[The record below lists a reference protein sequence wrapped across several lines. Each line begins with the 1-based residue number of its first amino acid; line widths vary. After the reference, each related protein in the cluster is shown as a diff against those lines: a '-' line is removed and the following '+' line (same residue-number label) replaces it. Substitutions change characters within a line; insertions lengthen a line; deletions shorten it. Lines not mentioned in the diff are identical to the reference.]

1 MALVV
6 QTKISFVAIAGQ
18 STQTTPGSTAD
29 AFTRALRGR
38 RIEHAT
44 STIFRVVGVARTGK
58 AGLFRRR
65 GIGTR
70 SALFIT
76 RAGQVVGVV
85 GVPEEKRKKKKEKK
99 ENRREKMN
107 NNTGWSETTGEHGSQ
122 PQV

>member
-1 MALVV
+1 M
-6 QTKISFVAIAGQ
+6 
-18 STQTTPGSTAD
+18 
-29 AFTRALRGR
+29 
-38 RIEHAT
+38 
-44 STIFRVVGVARTGK
+44 VGVARTGK

-85 GVPEEKRKKKKEKK
+85 GVPEEKRKKKKE
-99 ENRREKMN
+99 NRREKMN
-107 NNTGWSETTGEHGSQ
+107 NNTGWSETTGEHGSR

>member
-1 MALVV
+1 M
-6 QTKISFVAIAGQ
+6 
-18 STQTTPGSTAD
+18 
-29 AFTRALRGR
+29 
-38 RIEHAT
+38 
-44 STIFRVVGVARTGK
+44 VGVARTGK

>member
-1 MALVV
+1 
-6 QTKISFVAIAGQ
+6 
-18 STQTTPGSTAD
+18 
-29 AFTRALRGR
+29 
-38 RIEHAT
+38 
-44 STIFRVVGVARTGK
+44 VVGVARTGK

-85 GVPEEKRKKKKEKK
+85 GVPGKKKKRKKKK
-99 ENRREKMN
+99 RREKMN
-107 NNTGWSETTGEHGSQ
+107 NNTGWSETIGEHGSQ